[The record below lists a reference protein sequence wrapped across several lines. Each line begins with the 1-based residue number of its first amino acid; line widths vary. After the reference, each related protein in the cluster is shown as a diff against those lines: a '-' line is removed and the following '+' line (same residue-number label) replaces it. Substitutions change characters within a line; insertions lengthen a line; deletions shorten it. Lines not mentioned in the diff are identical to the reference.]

1 MAQAAP
7 PELRLTSTHPKYSS
21 LDKFE
26 IAHEIGKGCFSA
38 VYRARCKEDGS
49 HVALKTIKIKEL
61 ADEKAKVDCMKEMA
75 LLEKLDH
82 PNIIKYY
89 ASFIANDEVHIVLE
103 LADGGDLA
111 KILKRFRDHEKLVP
125 EQTIWKYFVQVCSA
139 VEHMHQK
146 RIMHRD
152 IKPSNVFVTSQ
163 GVVKLGDLGLGRFF
177 SLKTVSAYS
186 LVGTPY
192 YMSPERIREE
202 EYDFRSDVW
211 SLGCLLYEMAAHQS
225 PFHCDKRN
233 LFSLLKKIV
242 DSDYPPIPSN
252 IYSDELRALVA
263 VCIDPIP
270 EKRRDISYASR
281 VANQMH
287 LRFSKATS

>member
-7 PELRLTSTHPKYSS
+7 PELRFTSTHPKYSS

-75 LLEKLDH
+75 LLE
-82 PNIIKYY
+82 
-89 ASFIANDEVHIVLE
+89 
-103 LADGGDLA
+103 
-111 KILKRFRDHEKLVP
+111 RFRDHEKLVP

-139 VEHMHQK
+139 VEHMHLK

-287 LRFSKATS
+287 QRFSKTS

>member
-49 HVALKTIKIKEL
+49 HVALKTMKIKEL

-139 VEHMHQK
+139 VEHMHLK
-146 RIMHRD
+146 RIMHRGAVS
-152 IKPSNVFVTSQ
+152 I
-163 GVVKLGDLGLGRFF
+163 FF
-177 SLKTVSAYS
+177 LT
-186 LVGTPY
+186 LD
-192 YMSPERIREE
+192 SP
-202 EYDFRSDVW
+202 
-211 SLGCLLYEMAAHQS
+211 
-225 PFHCDKRN
+225 
-233 LFSLLKKIV
+233 
-242 DSDYPPIPSN
+242 
-252 IYSDELRALVA
+252 
-263 VCIDPIP
+263 
-270 EKRRDISYASR
+270 
-281 VANQMH
+281 
-287 LRFSKATS
+287 

>member
-89 ASFIANDEVHIVLE
+89 ASFIANDEVHITSDIWGWGFDVQ
-103 LADGGDLA
+103 
-111 KILKRFRDHEKLVP
+111 RFRDHEKLVP

-146 RIMHRD
+146 RIMHRGAVSIFFLTLD
-152 IKPSNVFVTSQ
+152 MISS
-163 GVVKLGDLGLGRFF
+163 VVLTEEMCFIAHV
-177 SLKTVSAYS
+177 SCKTCVP
-186 LVGTPY
+186 VGTPY